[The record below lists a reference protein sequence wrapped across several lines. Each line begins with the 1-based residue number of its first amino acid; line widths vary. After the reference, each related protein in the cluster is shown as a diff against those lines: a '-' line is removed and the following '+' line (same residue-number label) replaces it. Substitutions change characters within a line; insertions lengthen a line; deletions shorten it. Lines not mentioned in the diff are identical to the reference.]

1 MKRKK
6 INWEHEVALLRQK
19 QERDNLYRQMLE
31 GKIRDRNERIAELTV
46 ENEELKKNIDFKS
59 DYIHYLEGVIAKDVE
74 KMSRYVSFFEKV
86 LELTENIEDDL
97 DGIEVSNAVN
107 LGKLDEEDAEIW
119 KRYRS
124 RFGSPEESNCEH
136 FRVISISKEDL
147 EDLSFG
153 DFINE
158 IIEQVSS
165 EIVGDEDE

>member
-6 INWEHEVALLRQK
+6 TELICEVASLEK
-19 QERDNLYRQMLE
+19 ERDREKYYRQMLE
-31 GKIRDRNERIAELTV
+31 GKIRDRNDRIAELTV
-46 ENEELKKNIDFKS
+46 ENEELKKNIDFKI
-59 DYIHYLEGVIAKDVE
+59 DYIHYLKGVIAKDVE

-107 LGKLDEEDAEIW
+107 SGKLDEEDAEIW

-124 RFGSPEESNCEH
+124 RFGSPEDSNCGH